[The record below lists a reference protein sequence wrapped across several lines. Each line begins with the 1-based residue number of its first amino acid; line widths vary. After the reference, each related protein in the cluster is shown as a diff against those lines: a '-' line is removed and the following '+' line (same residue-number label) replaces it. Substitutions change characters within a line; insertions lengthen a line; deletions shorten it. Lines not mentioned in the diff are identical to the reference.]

1 MLELLLIQKKTQK
14 KNQAKE
20 KTFERFIQAMKKAGA
35 VA

>member
-14 KNQAKE
+14 KNQVKD
-20 KTFERFIQAMKKAGA
+20 KTFSRFIQAMKKDVS